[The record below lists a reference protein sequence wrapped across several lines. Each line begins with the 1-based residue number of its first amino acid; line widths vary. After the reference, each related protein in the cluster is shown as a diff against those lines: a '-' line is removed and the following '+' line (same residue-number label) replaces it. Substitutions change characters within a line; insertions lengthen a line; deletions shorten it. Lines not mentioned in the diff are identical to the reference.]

1 MKDLERNNIIFGA
14 AYYPEYMPFERLQE
28 DIAMM
33 QEAGMNTVRIAQS
46 TWSTLEPVEG
56 KFDFSYVD
64 KVLAAVEKAGM
75 YTVIGTPTY
84 AIPSWLEKKCPEV
97 MVFNGYTRAKY
108 GRRQI
113 MDIVHPV
120 FRQCAENVICR
131 LLEHTAK
138 NPCVIGFQIDNE
150 TKHYGTASPE
160 VQAMFVEYLKEQFH
174 TTERLN
180 DVFGL
185 RYWSNSI
192 HDWSDFPDMAGCIH
206 GGLASEFAKFQR
218 SLAAEYLMWQSEIV
232 KKYKRQ
238 DQFITHNFDFEWK
251 KFGADIAQDGYSY
264 GVQPDINHY
273 EASKA
278 VTIAGTDIYHPTQ
291 DDLTGAEIAFGG
303 NVYRFVRREPLQ
315 HKEWITLAKLEL
327 KNGVFSIL
335 EMAENDSTPIE
346 KWNIKTNQFVPVSVI
361 SYSPNYFD
369 EQDGIGHRHLFFF
382 LKDCVNNE
390 SPNGYYNEFLKSDL
404 EKHKRVFEALGA
416 KCHVE
421 DTDDQLSGIGF
432 SMTKRA
438 DLVVKVKGATER
450 VMKIKF

>member
-1 MKDLERNNIIFGA
+1 MKDLERNDIMFGA
-14 AYYPEYMPFERLQE
+14 AYYPEYMPYERLQE

-33 QEAGMNTVRIAQS
+33 QEAGMNTVRIAES

-56 KFDFSYVD
+56 KFDFSYID

-75 YTVIGTPTY
+75 YAVIGTPTY

-97 MVFNGYTRAKY
+97 MVFDGYTRAKY

-120 FRQCAENVICR
+120 FRQCAENVIYK

-206 GGLASEFAKFQR
+206 GGLASEFAKFAYEKGCLPVVPHLYFPQFLKESDVQER
-218 SLAAEYLMWQSEIV
+218 MAGIQFGLSLLKECREVWVFGEVMSE
-232 KKYKRQ
+232 
-238 DQFITHNFDFEWK
+238 
-251 KFGADIAQDGYSY
+251 GMCM
-264 GVQPDINHY
+264 
-273 EASKA
+273 
-278 VTIAGTDIYHPTQ
+278 
-291 DDLTGAEIAFGG
+291 EIAEADHAGIPIRYFTKQNGE
-303 NVYRFVRREPLQ
+303 FV
-315 HKEWITLAKLEL
+315 
-327 KNGVFSIL
+327 
-335 EMAENDSTPIE
+335 
-346 KWNIKTNQFVPVSVI
+346 
-361 SYSPNYFD
+361 
-369 EQDGIGHRHLFFF
+369 
-382 LKDCVNNE
+382 
-390 SPNGYYNEFLKSDL
+390 
-404 EKHKRVFEALGA
+404 
-416 KCHVE
+416 
-421 DTDDQLSGIGF
+421 
-432 SMTKRA
+432 
-438 DLVVKVKGATER
+438 ER
-450 VMKIKF
+450 SSL